1 MYITECIFPLNK
13 IPPTKG
19 TEGEAD
25 LRDKEVSFTLKTRDA
40 EIEKMRLVPRDGE
53 TDEPAGGL
61 GPG

>member
-1 MYITECIFPLNK
+1 MKLISET
-13 IPPTKG
+13 
-19 TEGEAD
+19 
-25 LRDKEVSFTLKTRDA
+25 EVSFTLKTRDA